1 MALKDERNVDAA
13 TVSGSLADFIDQFP
27 DHLFAIK
34 EPELLYKG
42 PEGYAPLVTT
52 KQGSW
57 RAINSRGL
65 PVALAWT
72 DWEDGFDVHILL
84 DGHVSRRMR
93 NYTFSAKACGITAPW
108 AYTTMDKYIESFD
121 PDDSVTLGPQQQG
134 PLSGAQNR
142 QFGPPFDR
150 PVARRKTNGTER
162 QQSAPQ
168 ADCDGDITK
177 IKDAHI
183 LVCKN
188 RETGE
193 FVGLYGLTS
202 EGIFIRASHTW
213 ITATGK
219 ARQQFSGS
227 EANLVTPE
235 FVDVFDKLDVMGTVP
250 TYAEI
255 AKFVDHKYDS
265 PKTPAK

>member
-1 MALKDERNVDAA
+1 MPNKADNPGDRW
-13 TVSGSLADFIDQFP
+13 GSLEDFLDQFP
-27 DHLFAIK
+27 DHLFAIE

-52 KQGSW
+52 RQGSW
-57 RAINSRGL
+57 RAINSRSL

-72 DWEDGFDVHILL
+72 DWEDGFDVHILIE
-84 DGHVSRRMR
+84 GHVSRRMR
-93 NYTFSAKACGITAPW
+93 NYTFSAKACGITASW
-108 AYTTMDKYIESFD
+108 AYTTVDKYIESFD
-121 PDDSVTLGPQQQG
+121 PDDAVTLGPQQQG

-150 PVARRKTNGTER
+150 PAVRRNTNGTER
-162 QQSAPQ
+162 QQSAPK
-168 ADCDGDITK
+168 ADLYVDITE

-183 LVCKN
+183 FVCKD

-193 FVGLYGLTS
+193 FVGLYALTS
-202 EGIFIRASHTW
+202 EGIFIRASLTW

-219 ARQQFSGS
+219 ARQVFSGT
-227 EANLVTPE
+227 EAILVTPD
-235 FVDVFDKLDVMGTVP
+235 FIDVFDKLEVTQTVP
-250 TYAEI
+250 TDAEI
-255 AKFVDHKYDS
+255 ANFVDHRYDQ